1 MEGSLIADRYRVD
14 HLIGEGGVS
23 LVYRGT
29 DETLDRRVAIK
40 VLRSELSDR
49 QDVVARFRR
58 EAHDAAKLNH
68 PSVVQIYDT
77 GVDDGRYYIVMEY
90 LPELNLKEIIK
101 RYAPLPLDKVVEVGI
116 ACCDALS
123 FAHRQGLVHR
133 DVKPANVLF
142 TDDGRAKLSDFGIAA
157 AAGEAGLT
165 EDGKVLGSAHYISP
179 EQAQGAPA
187 GPLSDIYS
195 LGVTLYE
202 AMTGRLPFDGETAAD
217 IAAQHLR
224 ETPRSPR
231 ALNPDFPP
239 AAEFLIMKAM
249 SRDPQRR
256 YRSAEEMKADILK
269 LEGGMDLDH
278 TGVMQPTPD
287 ATMQLPRSAGPM
299 APPQAPRQ
307 EITPPVPEYAE
318 PPQAQ
323 RPVQRREEPRENPG
337 RAALMG
343 VGIGL
348 LALLVIVAVV
358 WLMKNA
364 FYPNT
369 QPATLDVP
377 NVRGLTE
384 QEARD
389 EIEAR
394 GLIVGDVE
402 RRPDDSQ
409 PAGRIIEQSPEPGQ
423 LVASASEVDLVV
435 AIGPKDVAVPDVTGT
450 RLDRAQSLL
459 EAADLTLG
467 QVEEFFHATEPA
479 GIVFDQEPRSGTR
492 VNEGTAISVSVS
504 KGPEEEEAPENTAE
518 TDDDG
523 DDTQPP
529 PGDTVQEPDD
539 EEQPVVR
546 SDPYVDV
553 RMDEGYEPDEPA
565 LRRFNVTVVAKGEE
579 PDQKIEVRWRDES
592 GATLTQE
599 LAGGS
604 MQPGQTE
611 TVPIRVQG
619 TVTIEVRHDGQVVFT
634 ETKPVPQTQEQ
645 PE

>member
-1 MEGSLIADRYRVD
+1 
-14 HLIGEGGVS
+14 
-23 LVYRGT
+23 
-29 DETLDRRVAIK
+29 
-40 VLRSELSDR
+40 
-49 QDVVARFRR
+49 
-58 EAHDAAKLNH
+58 
-68 PSVVQIYDT
+68 
-77 GVDDGRYYIVMEY
+77 
-90 LPELNLKEIIK
+90 
-101 RYAPLPLDKVVEVGI
+101 
-116 ACCDALS
+116 
-123 FAHRQGLVHR
+123 
-133 DVKPANVLF
+133 VLF

>member
-1 MEGSLIADRYRVD
+1 VEGSLIADRYRVD
-14 HLIGEGGVS
+14 HLIGEGGVA

-40 VLRSELSDR
+40 VLRPGLSDR

-68 PSVVQIYDT
+68 PNVVQIYDT

-101 RYAPLPLDKVVEVGI
+101 RYAPLPLDKVVEVGT

-187 GPLSDIYS
+187 GSLSDIYS

-224 ETPRSPR
+224 ETPPSPR
-231 ALNPDFPP
+231 SVNPEIPP

-269 LEGGMDLDH
+269 LERGMDLDH

-287 ATMQLPRSAGPM
+287 ATMQLPRSAGPT
-299 APPQAPRQ
+299 APPQAPRR
-307 EITPPVPEYAE
+307 EITPPIPEYDE
-318 PPQAQ
+318 PPQAPA
-323 RPVQRREEPRENPG
+323 RPMQRREEPQDSPG
-337 RAALMG
+337 RAALVGM
-343 VGIGL
+343 GIGL

-358 WLMKNA
+358 WLMKSA

-384 QEARD
+384 REARD

-409 PAGRIIEQSPEPGQ
+409 PAGRVIEQLPSRG
-423 LVASASEVDLVV
+423 
-435 AIGPKDVAVPDVTGT
+435 
-450 RLDRAQSLL
+450 SLWR
-459 EAADLTLG
+459 
-467 QVEEFFHATEPA
+467 PA
-479 GIVFDQEPRSGTR
+479 PRWTWSSR
-492 VNEGTAISVSVS
+492 
-504 KGPEEEEAPENTAE
+504 
-518 TDDDG
+518 
-523 DDTQPP
+523 
-529 PGDTVQEPDD
+529 
-539 EEQPVVR
+539 
-546 SDPYVDV
+546 
-553 RMDEGYEPDEPA
+553 
-565 LRRFNVTVVAKGEE
+565 
-579 PDQKIEVRWRDES
+579 
-592 GATLTQE
+592 
-599 LAGGS
+599 
-604 MQPGQTE
+604 
-611 TVPIRVQG
+611 
-619 TVTIEVRHDGQVVFT
+619 
-634 ETKPVPQTQEQ
+634 
-645 PE
+645 